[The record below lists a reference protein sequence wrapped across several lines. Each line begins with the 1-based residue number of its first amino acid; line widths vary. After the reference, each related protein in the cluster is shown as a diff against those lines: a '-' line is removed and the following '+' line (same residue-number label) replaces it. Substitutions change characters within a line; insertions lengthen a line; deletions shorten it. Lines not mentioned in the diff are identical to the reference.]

1 MTQAPES
8 WVSLAS
14 LGYSS
19 YEISSLGRIRSYK
32 YADAAGKP
40 FILSPSPSNGYLTTC
55 LTNDEGSRKTV
66 FVHRMPA
73 QPFTARSRRRTCRQP
88 TSTT

>member
-1 MTQAPES
+1 MQTTVETMTQAPES

-40 FILSPSPSNGYLTTC
+40 FILSPS
-55 LTNDEGSRKTV
+55 
-66 FVHRMPA
+66 
-73 QPFTARSRRRTCRQP
+73 TARRGYPR
-88 TSTT
+88 